1 LNLNLLLLGL
11 AGLLAATSTQTSAG
25 QYPLLDGRCDEYRR
39 IGAHVVAESDVVSV
53 LFFQDADY
61 VWLCYTLPSD
71 SYGTLDLEVDSPG
84 LADPVILHVSAQL
97 GEWRVDH
104 PEEVPTS
111 AASDRWWKVQGWWSN
126 AVSWN
131 GTRETDDGPRQN
143 FQASEGRELQLSK
156 ARFGRGSWRLRF
168 AIGSVRDADGEI
180 KQILLPPA
188 EREQVVVEI
197 F

>member
-1 LNLNLLLLGL
+1 LNLNFLLLGL
-11 AGLLAATSTQTSAG
+11 AGLLAATQVGAA
-25 QYPLLDGRCDEYRR
+25 QYPLLDGRCDEYPDL
-39 IGAHVVAESDVVSV
+39 GARVVAESEIISV

-61 VWLCYTLPSD
+61 VWLCYTLPDD

-84 LADPVILHVSAQL
+84 LADPVNLHVSAQL

-143 FQASEGRELQLSK
+143 FRASEGRELQLSK

-168 AIGSVRDADGEI
+168 AIGSVRDTDAEV
-180 KQILLPPA
+180 KQIVLPPGDKA
-188 EREQVVVEI
+188 PLVVEI
-197 F
+197 L